1 MLNEEHSKF
10 RYEQSFYI
18 RKESTYDFQRTCTC
32 GSFTSDSRPGFR
44 MVLGTPWQPP
54 RLDTFMT
61 NAVFEEPVIQAMDGD
76 IILLASTNMCGGF

>member
-1 MLNEEHSKF
+1 
-10 RYEQSFYI
+10 
-18 RKESTYDFQRTCTC
+18 
-32 GSFTSDSRPGFR
+32 